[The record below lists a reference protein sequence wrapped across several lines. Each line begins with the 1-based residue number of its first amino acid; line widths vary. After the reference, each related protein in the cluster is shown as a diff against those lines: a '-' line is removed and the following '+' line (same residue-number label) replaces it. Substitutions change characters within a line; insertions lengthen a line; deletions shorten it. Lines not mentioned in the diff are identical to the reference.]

1 MTTPLYETIAELD
14 QRYVLPVYRRQ
25 PVLFV
30 RGAGA
35 RLYDEQGNAYLD
47 FLAGIAVC
55 NVGHCHPHL
64 AKRIGEQAQ
73 MLMHTSNF
81 FLTEPQARL
90 AQRLCELSGLEK
102 AFFCNSGAEAC
113 EMGIKIARKFAN
125 AIKQTP
131 DHEILTL
138 EGSFH
143 GRTMGAL
150 SATMQPKYQ
159 EPFKPLLPGFRA
171 LPRNDI
177 DALRDAF
184 SERTAAILLEPI
196 QGEGGVYPIC
206 DAYLQE
212 ARRLCDRYNALL
224 IADEVQAGFGRTG
237 KWFAYQHAGV
247 LPDVVATAKGLGG
260 GFPIGACLMRG
271 VAAEVLQAGE
281 HGTTYGGNP
290 LACSAALAVI
300 EIIEQENLLEHA
312 ARVGAYLQ
320 AQLCDLKAAGAPI
333 REVRGRGLMVGVELT
348 QPIARAVFQNALER
362 KLILNAVGETIL
374 RLVPPLVITEQEVDE
389 AVGIIATVLKEFYDD
404 ASAGT
409 ITAGGN
415 R

>member
-1 MTTPLYETIAELD
+1 MTTLLHDAIAELD

-64 AKRIGEQAQ
+64 VERLCEQAHT
-73 MLMHTSNF
+73 LMHTSNF

-90 AQRLCELSGLEK
+90 AQRLCERSGMEK

-113 EMGIKIARKFAN
+113 EMSVKIARKFAN
-125 AIKQTP
+125 AVKKTP
-131 DHEILTL
+131 DYEILTL

-150 SATMQPKYQ
+150 SATMQAKYQ
-159 EPFKPLLPGFRA
+159 DPFKPLLPGFRA

-177 DALRDAF
+177 SALHNAF
-184 SERTAAILLEPI
+184 SNRTAAILLEPI
-196 QGEGGVYPIC
+196 QGEGGIYPLS
-206 DAYLQE
+206 DEYLQE

-224 IADEVQAGFGRTG
+224 IVDEVQAGFGRTG
-237 KWFAYQHAGV
+237 RWFAYQHAGV
-247 LPDVVATAKGLGG
+247 QPDIVATAKGLGG

-271 VAAEVLQAGE
+271 VATEVLQAGE

-290 LACSAALAVI
+290 LACAAALAVI
-300 EIIEQENLLEHA
+300 EIIEQENLLENA

-320 AQLCDLKAAGAPI
+320 ARLRELQASGAPI

-348 QPIARAVFQNALER
+348 QPIARAVFQKALER
-362 KLILNAVGETIL
+362 RLILNAIGETIL
-374 RLVPPLVITEQEVDE
+374 RIVPPLIITESDVDE
-389 AVGIIATVLKEFYDD
+389 AIEVLE
-404 ASAGT
+404 AVM
-409 ITAGGN
+409 
-415 R
+415 REC

>member
-1 MTTPLYETIAELD
+1 MTTLLHDAIAELD

-64 AKRIGEQAQ
+64 VERLCEQAHT
-73 MLMHTSNF
+73 LMHTSNF

-90 AQRLCELSGLEK
+90 AQRLCERSGMEK

-113 EMGIKIARKFAN
+113 EMSVKIARKFAN
-125 AIKQTP
+125 AVKKTP
-131 DHEILTL
+131 DYEILTL

-150 SATMQPKYQ
+150 SATMQAKYQ
-159 EPFKPLLPGFRA
+159 DPFKPLLPGFRA

-177 DALRDAF
+177 SALHNAF
-184 SERTAAILLEPI
+184 SNRTAAILLEPI
-196 QGEGGVYPIC
+196 QGEGGIYPLSEE
-206 DAYLQE
+206 YLQE

-224 IADEVQAGFGRTG
+224 IVDEVQAGFGRTG
-237 KWFAYQHAGV
+237 RWFAYQHAGV
-247 LPDVVATAKGLGG
+247 QPDIVATAKGLGG

-271 VAAEVLQAGE
+271 VATEVLQAGE

-290 LACSAALAVI
+290 LACAAALAVI
-300 EIIEQENLLEHA
+300 EIIEQENLLENA

-320 AQLCDLKAAGAPI
+320 ARLRELQASGAPI

-348 QPIARAVFQNALER
+348 QPIARAVFQKALER
-362 KLILNAVGETIL
+362 RLILNAIGETIL
-374 RLVPPLVITEQEVDE
+374 RIVPPLIITESDVDE
-389 AVGIIATVLKEFYDD
+389 AIEVLE
-404 ASAGT
+404 AVM
-409 ITAGGN
+409 
-415 R
+415 REC